1 MFENMNIRAKLVLV
15 ISSIV
20 VVITAVI
27 SVVFIY
33 RSSSEMKASLIK
45 KGVLLAKSIGSLS
58 ANYIAG
64 FQFFEVQRAIEDSVV
79 NDKEIVYGILEDNK
93 DERILAKDEILEM
106 SGGKEVKYKVV
117 SLIPPDSYGITEK
130 GIKIREVNYGNEDII
145 EILMTIEISPEVN
158 YFLKLGFTTKY
169 LVQSV
174 VSNILISVLVVIL
187 FILLGII
194 FTLFFARSF
203 SRPIL
208 QLKDAAIEFG
218 KKNFDY
224 QIKISSKDEIGILAQ
239 TFDEM
244 RRSIKEYSE
253 HLEELV
259 RQRTKELEEAYE
271 KLKEKD
277 RIIQMEL
284 DFASRIQKGIM
295 PNSGYKWRDY
305 TIIGFSQPMEKIGG
319 DFFDI
324 FPIPGNKLLFYV
336 ADVSG
341 HGIPAALITTML
353 KISVLNIAFETQEP
367 HEIIESLNKRLRI
380 INYNMYSQFMANYLT
395 IFLGV
400 LEKES
405 TMSYSIGGHHLPI
418 LYRSATETFET
429 IKETE
434 GSIVGI
440 LDDNLYIAST
450 ESFELMEGDRLIVY
464 TDGIVERR
472 NLKGEELGLE
482 RFKEMI
488 LEGHRQGFSGKRF
501 LSFLLSKIEDFA
513 EGVPPKD
520 DYTLLVIEKKI
531 S

>member
-1 MFENMNIRAKLVLV
+1 MLKMSIRSKLVLV

-20 VVITAVI
+20 VVIAGVI

-45 KGVLLAKSIGSLS
+45 KGVLLAKSIGNLS
-58 ANYIAG
+58 ASYIAG

-79 NDKEIVYGILEDNK
+79 NDREIVYGVLEDSK
-93 DERILAKDEILEM
+93 GERILAKDEILEM
-106 SGGKEVKYKVV
+106 SGGKEVKYNVI
-117 SLIPPDSYGITEK
+117 SLVNPNSYGITEK
-130 GIKIREVNYGNEDII
+130 GVKIREVKYGDENVI
-145 EILMTIEISPEVN
+145 EILMTVEISPEVK
-158 YFLKLGFTTKY
+158 YFLKLGFTTRY
-169 LVQSV
+169 LVESV
-174 VSNILISVLVVIL
+174 VSNVLISVFVVVL
-187 FILLGII
+187 FILLGMV

-203 SRPIL
+203 SKPIL
-208 QLKDAAIEFG
+208 QLKDAAVEFG

-224 QIKISSKDEIGILAQ
+224 QIKVSSKDEIGILAQ

-244 RRSIKEYSE
+244 RKSIKEYSE

-367 HEIIESLNKRLRI
+367 HEIIENLNKRLKI
-380 INYNMYSQFMANYLT
+380 INSDVSSQFMANYLT

-400 LEKES
+400 LEKENV
-405 TMSYSIGGHHLPI
+405 MNYSIGGHHLPV
-418 LYRSATETFET
+418 LYRSATGTFESL
-429 IKETE
+429 KETE

-440 LDDNLYIAST
+440 LDDSLYIAST
-450 ESFELMEGDRLIVY
+450 ERFEFMEGDRLIVY

-472 NLKGEELGLE
+472 NLKGEELGFE
-482 RFKEMI
+482 RFKEMV
-488 LEGHRQGFSGKRF
+488 LEGHRQGINGKRF
-501 LSFLLSKIEDFA
+501 LSFLLSKIEEFS

-520 DYTLLVIEKKI
+520 DYTLLVIEKKL